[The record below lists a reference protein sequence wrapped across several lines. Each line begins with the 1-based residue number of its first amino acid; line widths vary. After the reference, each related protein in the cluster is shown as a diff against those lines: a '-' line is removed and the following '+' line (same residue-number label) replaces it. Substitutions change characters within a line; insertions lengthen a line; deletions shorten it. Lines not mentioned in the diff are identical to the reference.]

1 MIRNY
6 IVEDPINVSRLIV
19 YKRIKNRDF
28 EKFQNYDTVVEYNK
42 WKEGIKVQI
51 IIFSTIKKIVFLM
64 KIKVLVNIIFFTL
77 SFQLINI

>member
-51 IIFSTIKKIVFLM
+51 IIFLTIKKIVFLM